1 MLHYSGWSNATQHH
15 RKNPMKITAIS
26 APLALILV
34 IGLFTPPFMGTSLAQ
49 SPPAAVRVRGTVLN
63 VTPSTLTV
71 KDRSGEVVELLLSD
85 KVTVN
90 EVFAIALADI
100 KPGSYIGTAA
110 MPQADGTQRAIAVS
124 VFPESAR
131 GTGDGHRPFDLLP
144 QSTMTN
150 GSVVSVAG
158 ITDASTG
165 RTLQL
170 KYKDGDKTI
179 VVPADT
185 PIVSSRPADRALLVP
200 GASVS
205 LVAQAVDGKPMVLRI
220 NAGRN
225 GFVLPY

>member
-1 MLHYSGWSNATQHH
+1 
-15 RKNPMKITAIS
+15 MKITAIS
-26 APLALILV
+26 APLALV
-34 IGLFTPPFMGTSLAQ
+34 VGIGLFAPPFMGASLAQ
-49 SPPAAVRVRGTVLN
+49 SPPTVVRVRGTVLN
-63 VTPSTLTV
+63 VALDVTPNTLTV

-100 KPGSYIGTAA
+100 KPGSYIGAAA
-110 MPQADGTQRAIAVS
+110 MPQADNSQRAIAVS
-124 VFPESAR
+124 VFPELAR
-131 GTGDGHRPFDLLP
+131 GTGEGHRPFDLLP
-144 QSTMTN
+144 ESTMTN

-158 ITDASTG
+158 ITDGSTG

-179 VVPADT
+179 VVPADA
-185 PIVSSRPADRALLVP
+185 PIVSSRPADRTLLVP

-205 LVAQAVDGKPMVLRI
+205 LLAQAVDGKPTVLRI